1 MRRWRAER
9 APSLTSSLTAALRDS
24 GRRSSSRPPSPP
36 SVSPAPASA
45 VAADDRRNCVL
56 IFTTESVFRGAAPL
70 SGSRPAAAEWSGH
83 QEKFSNIPLLP
94 IASEALIGWTS
105 NEFEK
110 DKVLRTNSR
119 VMGPMKSPGIC
130 NAAVESDWVESLR
143 YFANILI
150 SPAEG
155 ESVWS

>member
-1 MRRWRAER
+1 MRGWRGGR
-9 APSLTSSLTAALRDS
+9 APSLTSSLTAALRDC
-24 GRRSSSRPPSPP
+24 GGRSSSRPPSP
-36 SVSPAPASA
+36 APASS

-56 IFTTESVFRGAAPL
+56 IFTTESVFRGATPL
-70 SGSRPAAAEWSGH
+70 PGSRPAAAEWSGH
-83 QEKFSNIPLLP
+83 QEKFSNIPFLP

-110 DKVLRTNSR
+110 DKVLRTNTNSR
-119 VMGPMKSPGIC
+119 VMGPMKSPGIF
-130 NAAVESDWVESLR
+130 NAAVESDWVESLK

-150 SPAEG
+150 SPAAG